1 MTLVV
6 CARRRVGGEQ
16 RGQDQEGGKA
26 AKQGH
31 GRDLLIQA
39 GRPGVLAC
47 MQWAPLSRML
57 GRHERSLSYRSRPT
71 ATEVTPAP
79 AAGAIGVLLVNLGT
93 PDAADAPAVRRYLKE
108 FLSDPRVIE
117 NQGVVWQVVLNGIIL
132 PIRPRIKAKDYQKIW
147 NIERNESPLKT
158 ITRAQAEKLAAA
170 LEPLGR
176 AHRGRLGDALRQ
188 SVDRVAACEP
198 RCPRLRAHPV
208 MPLYPQYS
216 AATTATVCDE
226 VFRVLMGLRRQP
238 TRARRRALL
247 RRQGLYRGAGVLDAR
262 TSSASSRSQPEIILA
277 SYHGMPEEYVR
288 KGDPYERHCIETTRL
303 LREALGIDES
313 KLMLTFQSRFG
324 RAKWLEPATDQ
335 TVKALAKRGVKS
347 LAVVTPGFSADCLET
362 LEEIAVENAHI
373 FRKAGGEN
381 FAAIPCLNDS
391 APGMLLLEELARR
404 ELKGWVMDGLTVR
417 DGVRALGETHHG
429 ATNCDGFRCAQPSY
443 RLGRELRVRRNRER
457 KGRMSC

>member
-1 MTLVV
+1 
-6 CARRRVGGEQ
+6 
-16 RGQDQEGGKA
+16 
-26 AKQGH
+26 
-31 GRDLLIQA
+31 
-39 GRPGVLAC
+39 

-57 GRHERSLSYRSRPT
+57 ASMNEASPIDPVT
-71 ATEVTPAP
+71 ATTATDVTTAP
-79 AAGAIGVLLVNLGT
+79 AAAIGVLLVNLGT

-117 NQGVVWQVVLNGIIL
+117 NQGLVWQAVLNGIIL

-147 NIERNESPLKT
+147 NVERNESPLKT
-158 ITRAQAEKLAAA
+158 ITRAQAEKLGAA
-170 LEPLGR
+170 LAPLG
-176 AHRGRLGDALRQ
+176 AHLIVDWAMRYGNPSIEQRLAGLIARG
-188 SVDRVAACEP
+188 CE
-198 RCPRLRAHPV
+198 RILI

-238 TRARRRALL
+238 TVRVAAPYYDDKVYIDALAASM
-247 RRQGLYRGAGVLDAR
+247 RDALGKL
-262 TSSASSRSQPEIILA
+262 AFQPEVILA

-288 KGDPYERHCIETTRL
+288 KGDPYEKQCIETTRL
-303 LREALGIDES
+303 LRAALGMSEE

-324 RAKWLEPATDQ
+324 RAKWLEPATDH

-391 APGMLLLEELARR
+391 APGMLMLEDMARR
-404 ELKGWVMDGLTVR
+404 ELKGWV
-417 DGVRALGETHHG
+417 
-429 ATNCDGFRCAQPSY
+429 
-443 RLGRELRVRRNRER
+443 
-457 KGRMSC
+457 